1 MTTYGADATL
11 DLPMKRIGVL
21 FRPHVEKALTLAH
34 SIRHFLESEGI
45 TVWLCSAW
53 DEQAAEPHMPE
64 TDLVVGIGGDGTILH
79 CARVTAPAAVP
90 VLGVKLGKLGF
101 ITELGESEID
111 AALPQVIAGE
121 GWIEERTM
129 LCATLG
135 GRQFLALNDA
145 VVRCT
150 AVRLINVALDVG
162 GEPVTTY
169 RADGVIVAT
178 ATGSTGYSF
187 AAGGPVLL
195 PEAREIVVQPISS
208 HIGLSQALL
217 LPGDARVGLHVEG
230 RDGAVLSLDGQT
242 DCPLSS
248 GQRVEVMTS
257 EHRARFVRLRPRTYF
272 YASLQEKLGGA
283 RT

>member
-1 MTTYGADATL
+1 ML
-11 DLPMKRIGVL
+11 HLPVPMKRIGVL
-21 FRPHVEKALTLAH
+21 FRPHVEKALTLAQ
-34 SIRHFLESEGI
+34 SIRHSLESEGI

-53 DEQAAEPHMPE
+53 DEQAAEPRIPQ

-79 CARVTAPAAVP
+79 CARVTAPAGVP
-90 VLGVKLGKLGF
+90 VLGVNLGKLGF
-101 ITELGESEID
+101 ITEFGETEVGG
-111 AALPQVIAGE
+111 ALPRVMAGQ
-121 GWIEERTM
+121 GWVEERTM

-135 GRQFLALNDA
+135 QKQFLALNDA

-150 AVRLINVALDVG
+150 AVRLINVALDVD
-162 GEPVTTY
+162 GEAATTY

-208 HIGLSQALL
+208 HMGLSQALI
-217 LPGDARVGLHVEG
+217 LPGDTKVGLLVEG
-230 RDGAVLSLDGQT
+230 RDGAVLSLDGQV
-242 DCPLSS
+242 DCSLSS
-248 GQRVEVMTS
+248 GQRVEVTTS
-257 EHRARFVRLRPRTYF
+257 RHKARFLRLRPRTYF
-272 YASLQEKLGGA
+272 YRSLQEKLGGT